1 MSNLQL
7 SSLKITKEPKKD
19 SKDSMTFMCGGCPK
33 RYKSYPA
40 LYLHI
45 KRKHQGVRPPN
56 TKIAKPTQPTF
67 VANAQTGRP
76 SKPLHNVDDLSQTEL
91 ALEETQNE
99 LLGFL
104 GEKLMIIG
112 SFDDKMKLEEVV
124 GKIRSIQKES
134 KDKWFTALQDEGQAF
149 FTEFGENTD
158 LDFEEEFRNLDPNNG
173 LRVLLWFVL
182 WLVKNF
188 VKKEFISDLCL
199 IVSRIW
205 KVLDDTQLQIQ
216 DLDNKLVWKKAMA
229 ECKLMIGELV
239 FFRRDE
245 ELIYEFIQKVCQLIG
260 RAFEQDN

>member
-1 MSNLQL
+1 MNLLQPN
-7 SSLKITKEPKKD
+7 SVKITKEPKGKD
-19 SKDSMTFMCGGCPK
+19 GMTFMCGGCPK
-33 RYKSYPA
+33 KYKSYPA

-56 TKIAKPTQPTF
+56 TKISKPSQPVFAGT
-67 VANAQTGRP
+67 AQTGRP
-76 SKPLHNVDDLSQTEL
+76 SKPLHNVDDLSINEL

-112 SFDDKMKLEEVV
+112 SFDDKLKLEDVV
-124 GKIRSIQKES
+124 NKILSIQREN
-134 KDKWFTALQDEGQAF
+134 KDKWFIGLQEEARAF
-149 FTEFGENTD
+149 FAEHGENTD
-158 LDFEEEFRNLDPNNG
+158 LDFEEEFRSLDPNNG
-173 LRVLLWFVL
+173 LRVLIWFVL

-188 VKKEFISDLCL
+188 VKKEFIQDLCF
-199 IVSRIW
+199 IISRIW

-229 ECKLMIGELV
+229 ECKLVIAELV

-260 RAFEQDN
+260 RAFEQAS